1 MEMSVVKE
9 EPKDNE
15 YIVKQELDE
24 DSVHEEPSVEDEVF
38 EESVVEEPMVEE
50 SVIEEPMVED
60 NMVEDTVVED
70 SVLEDTMVEDPLIEQ
85 PLVEDPEVEE
95 HTVEEHVYDSSD
107 PRAANSIRSDL
118 VAQLNTYES
127 DEVKYEIIDI
137 IEPASPSEMIEVDVE
152 YAEEDILTVMG
163 EDFVTNEVILG
174 NVSDDE
180 NTLMDQFIIDET
192 CEEDRNEL
200 IRQLE
205 DSNNE
210 TGLKPEGDVKEEI
223 SHIPTVEL
231 ILPVDDGS
239 VPKVPPKKKQ
249 RVIIDGKTVS
259 LEAPTIKVY
268 ACDMCNFQTDMRH
281 KLNTHMKRHMN
292 KLDYKCSF
300 EGCNSA
306 FISQGLLTVHE
317 RKHTRD
323 KLPTCEVC
331 SKTFINKV
339 GLMNHMSYIHK
350 GLKRFL
356 CSECPTMLASATSL
370 RQHMSIHKGTRNYLC
385 DECGKSFRMGKALQS
400 HMETHTEQR
409 QYACPQCDK
418 SFKQKSV
425 LQKHVRVVHTESSRN
440 KFTCE
445 TCGRRFPY
453 PYLLHHHTTVAHPDN
468 LHMCKI
474 CSCRFLQTEA
484 LEQHMEFHRN
494 PGERQCAQC
503 LRVFPQDADLEHHEC
518 KSFKSNFYYCHRC
531 HISVQGA
538 HLFDIHNRHVHDLKT
553 LTIPKRNRPRKFDEV
568 GEEVIKV
575 ECNKCGKVMSSGRLE
590 THMNTHHNIDKFLCK
605 ICNKRMKTVTSF
617 TRHKQMHTGI
627 KPFKCDLCPQT

>member
-1 MEMSVVKE
+1 MEMAVVKE
-9 EPKDNE
+9 EPIDND
-15 YIVKQELDE
+15 IVIK
-24 DSVHEEPSVEDEVF
+24 EE
-38 EESVVEEPMVEE
+38 
-50 SVIEEPMVED
+50 VIEESE
-60 NMVEDTVVED
+60 N
-70 SVLEDTMVEDPLIEQ
+70 IIQ
-85 PLVEDPEVEE
+85 PSTEVSEE
-95 HTVEEHVYDSSD
+95 EEFPGH
-107 PRAANSIRSDL
+107 I
-118 VAQLNTYES
+118 QTYEA
-127 DEVKYEIIDI
+127 DGVKYEIVDMID
-137 IEPASPSEMIEVDVE
+137 PASPSEMIEVDEEYVE
-152 YAEEDILTVMG
+152 EVDMDRINYSAVDDDVSSQSMLKNS
-163 EDFVTNEVILG
+163 TN
-174 NVSDDE
+174 DDE
-180 NTLMDQFIIDET
+180 TILLDDFIIDET
-192 CEEDRNEL
+192 QSICDDNEGQDDVIQVEGNLNED
-200 IRQLE
+200 LE
-205 DSNNE
+205 DSLDKSDNISDAIIQD
-210 TGLKPEGDVKEEI
+210 PE
-223 SHIPTVEL
+223 IPTVEF
-231 ILPVDDGS
+231 ILPVDDGT
-239 VPKVPPKKKQ
+239 VPKNSPKKKQ
-249 RVIIDGKTVS
+249 RVIIDGKPVHINM
-259 LEAPTIKVY
+259 PTIKVY
-268 ACDMCNFQTDMRH
+268 ACDMCPFQTDMRH

-292 KLDYKCSF
+292 KLDYKCQF

-306 FISQGLLTVHE
+306 FLSQGLLTVHE

-339 GLMNHMSYIHK
+339 GLLNHMSYIHK

-409 QYACPQCDK
+409 QYACTHCEK
-418 SFKQKSV
+418 TFKQKSV

-468 LHMCKI
+468 LHMCEI
-474 CSCRFLQTEA
+474 CSCRFLQPEA
-484 LEQHMEFHRN
+484 LEQHMNFHKN
-494 PGERQCAQC
+494 PGERQCGQC
-503 LRVFPQDADLEHHEC
+503 LRVFPQDEDLITHEC
-518 KSFKSNFYYCHRC
+518 KSSKSNFYYCYRC

-553 LTIPKRNRPRKFDEV
+553 LTIPKRNRPRKFDDV
-568 GEEVIKV
+568 GEEVVKV

-590 THMNTHHNIDKFLCK
+590 THMNTHHNADKFLCK

-627 KPFKCDLCPQT
+627 KPFKCDICPQT